1 VLKEPSF
8 EQKPE
13 RATFHRSV
21 GIWRKRGKTPRI
33 FNALGLSFRPT
44 IQRRLSIMSDDF
56 KLATLALRGG
66 ITARDPG
73 QSVTPDIVPGSSFYA
88 AAEGVGFSANELTGS
103 PPPFYTRW
111 GNPTLTLLE
120 DRLTALEGGAGSVVF
135 ASGMAAI
142 SALFLSRL
150 KAGDHLV
157 LSNVCYAGAAELVQD
172 ILPGYGI
179 EVTRVNTSK
188 TEAVAAAIRPG
199 KTRLVHVETP
209 ANPILR
215 VSDIAAIGKIAH
227 AAGAEFSV
235 DSTIATPVATQP
247 LSLGAD
253 YVVHSLTKY
262 LVGHGDALGGSITA
276 RDAEKAAALRAGPLI
291 HLGAVLSPFAAWL
304 ILRGIETLPARLR
317 IHEENARAIAHYL
330 EGHPAVSR
338 VLWPGLESHPQAALA
353 RRQMRNFSGLLSFT
367 AKGDSKALAAK
378 FASELRVISYAVSLG
393 KTVSLLFY
401 IPTDD
406 LLRSAFRLDG
416 EAEAEYRAEAGE
428 GVFRLSAGLEDADD
442 LIADLA
448 RVLG

>member
-1 VLKEPSF
+1 MTEGLK
-8 EQKPE
+8 Q
-13 RATFHRSV
+13 
-21 GIWRKRGKTPRI
+21 
-33 FNALGLSFRPT
+33 
-44 IQRRLSIMSDDF
+44 
-56 KLATLALRGG
+56 ATLALRGG
-66 ITARDPG
+66 ITAREPG
-73 QSVTPDIVPGSSFYA
+73 VSVTPDIVPGSSFYA
-88 AAEGVGFSANELTGS
+88 DAEGVGFSANELNGS

-120 DRLTALEGGAGSVVF
+120 DRLTALEGGSGSIVF
-135 ASGMAAI
+135 GSGMAAI

-150 KAGDHLV
+150 KAGDHLL

-179 EVTRVNTSK
+179 EVTRVDTSK

-199 KTRLVHVETP
+199 KTRLVHIETP

-215 VSDIAAIGKIAH
+215 VSDIAAIAEIAH
-227 AAGAEFSV
+227 EAGAEFSV

-262 LVGHGDALGGSITA
+262 LVGHGDALGGSITV
-276 RDAEKAAALRAGPLI
+276 RDAEKATALRAGPLI
-291 HLGAVLSPFAAWL
+291 HFGAVLSPFAAWL
-304 ILRGIETLPARLR
+304 ILRGIETLPARMR
-317 IHEENARAIAHYL
+317 IHEENARAVARYL
-330 EGHPAVSR
+330 EGHPAVAS
-338 VLWPGLESHPQAALA
+338 VLWPGLESHPQAEIA
-353 RRQMRNFSGLLSFT
+353 RKQMKNFSGLLSFT
-367 AKGDSKALAAK
+367 VKGDGKALASR
-378 FASELRVISYAVSLG
+378 FARELQVISYAVSLG

-406 LLRSAFRLDG
+406 LLRSAFRLEG
-416 EAEAEYRAEAGE
+416 QAEADYRAAAGE
-428 GVFRLSAGLEDADD
+428 GVFRLSVGLEDADD